1 MMRYE
6 DKRKVEM
13 DDAKGLIVFIA
24 VFVLLAVAGIGLS
37 KVDEITPIVAEA
49 QAGAA
54 IGTGTVLA
62 LEQGVSILL
71 KLLIGAVVTGV
82 AAAVFTEARKA
93 YALWKRNARTGRW
106 QGGPNAKW
114 QTKAPAEP
122 KLRREDL
129 MLLALS
135 GQYPAEKL
143 AGRPR
148 VSRMRT
154 ESDEEALDISI

>member
-1 MMRYE
+1 
-6 DKRKVEM
+6 M
-13 DDAKGLIVFIA
+13 DDAKGLIAFIA
-24 VFVLLAVAGIGLS
+24 VFALLAAAGIGLAN
-37 KVDEITPIVAEA
+37 VDEITPIVAEA

-62 LEQGVSILL
+62 LEQGISILL

-106 QGGPNAKW
+106 QAGPNARW

-122 KLRREDL
+122 KLSRENSKYL
-129 MLLALS
+129 VLPV
-135 GQYPAEKL
+135 GYPAEKL

-148 VSRMRT
+148 VNRVRT